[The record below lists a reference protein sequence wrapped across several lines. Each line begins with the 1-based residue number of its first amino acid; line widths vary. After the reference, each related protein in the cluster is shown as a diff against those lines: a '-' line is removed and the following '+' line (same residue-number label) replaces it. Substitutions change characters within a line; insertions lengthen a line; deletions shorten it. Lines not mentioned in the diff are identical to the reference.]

1 MERVESISHRL
12 TAKAPEKTPEMQEE
26 IDRLKIQPKKFQILE
41 DQRRVLEEW
50 REKADIDS
58 LELNRFVQ
66 GEQFEMRRIIDSFI
80 CSDPDFTEYRPY
92 NSTRNEARAKMNR
105 LLFKSLRKFPVDY
118 DLFKNDYWRTT
129 NMFITLGAF

>member
-1 MERVESISHRL
+1 
-12 TAKAPEKTPEMQEE
+12 
-26 IDRLKIQPKKFQILE
+26 
-41 DQRRVLEEW
+41 VLEEW

-58 LELNRFVQ
+58 HELNRFVQ

-80 CSDPDFTEYRPY
+80 SSDPDFTEYRPY
-92 NSTRNEARAKMNR
+92 NSTRNEARAKINR
-105 LLFKSLRKFPVDY
+105 LLFKSVRKFPIDY